1 MRGQLGEKTDTNRM
15 NKLGRKMTLN
25 QRLGMKNRGYNS

>member
-25 QRLGMKNRGYNS
+25 QRL

>member
-1 MRGQLGEKTDTNRM
+1 MPGALGEKTDSNKN

-25 QRLGMKNRGYNS
+25 QRLGMKNRGFNG